1 MNTLLETVFSPSVSL
16 FPPKLV
22 HIINK
27 NNSCIFWHKIIW
39 TSKWILTAI
48 VVFLLIEVKHREQEK
63 SQLQI
68 CAVNIVDTNYQGRF
82 STSNIFSASVI
93 SQVNSSLVM

>member
-1 MNTLLETVFSPSVSL
+1 MNTLLEKVFFPSVSL
-16 FPPKLV
+16 PPQKLV

-27 NNSCIFWHKIIW
+27 NNNCIFWHKIIW

-63 SQLQI
+63 FQLQI
-68 CAVNIVDTNYQGRF
+68 CTVNIVDTNYQGWF
-82 STSNIFSASVI
+82 STSNIFSASII